1 MSGQT
6 SPSSLNLHTVH
17 PCPGGTL
24 LCGLQTECK
33 WHLLSVSSLT
43 PAPCPRLI
51 SFLPP
56 LASPQHL
63 YTCQELCQLCCLH
76 SGLSTFWPICNM
88 LEGSRSLWCS
98 SGNPRPPHLM
108 CLMWERMRRSWA
120 RRRCCCCR
128 VRPALAIRW
137 IKVSVILSKTRW
149 IWSFSSR
156 DFRVLDRNV
165 YTPECARRQ

>member
-1 MSGQT
+1 MTKHCRPPATHTLPTPPPTGPCAGFQRSTNVTSSRKALLLPHALARRPPLPSPLRPSHAGNRAKRAIPPSGT
-6 SPSSLNLHTVH
+6 
-17 PCPGGTL
+17 GTL
-24 LCGLQTECK
+24 Q
-33 WHLLSVSSLT
+33 
-43 PAPCPRLI
+43 P
-51 SFLPP
+51 
-56 LASPQHL
+56 
-63 YTCQELCQLCCLH
+63 
-76 SGLSTFWPICNM
+76 SGNM
-88 LEGSRSLWCS
+88 FEGSRSGAPV
-98 SGNPRPPHLM
+98 GNPRTPHLM

-165 YTPECARRQ
+165 YTPACAERERARDRG